1 MSSIETV
8 QIDKITV
15 IRMCLESRMNSL
27 EKALRDELKQS
38 LQQFSANKDSHVAV
52 LTGVGKAFCAGGS
65 LKELEG
71 GMRAIA
77 AVDYMKEVSELIVAI
92 TTIEKPVIA
101 AVNGA
106 AVGAGF
112 SLALACDI
120 VIASTE
126 AKFSQTF
133 AKVGLIP
140 DLGGLYFLPR
150 IVGLH
155 KAKELIFTAKML
167 TAAEAYDMGL
177 VNHLA
182 PAAEL
187 EAFTLKLAG
196 EIAGGPMKAIAL
208 SKSILS
214 KSLQLSLAD
223 VLEYEA
229 LAQAI
234 CMQSDDH
241 REGIRAFYEK
251 RFPDFSGR

>member
-1 MSSIETV
+1 
-8 QIDKITV
+8 
-15 IRMCLESRMNSL
+15 
-27 EKALRDELKQS
+27 
-38 LQQFSANKDSHVAV
+38 
-52 LTGVGKAFCAGGS
+52 LTGEGKAFCAGGS
-65 LKELEG
+65 LRELEG

-77 AVDYMKEVSELIVAI
+77 AVDYMKDVSELIVAI
-92 TTIEKPVIA
+92 TKLEKPVIA
-101 AVNGA
+101 SVNGA

-120 VIASTE
+120 VIASDN
-126 AKFSQTF
+126 ARFSQTF

-150 IVGLH
+150 IVGMH

-167 TAAEAYDMGL
+167 NATEAFDLGL
-177 VNHLA
+177 VNHVV
-182 PAAEL
+182 PAEEL
-187 EAFTLKLAG
+187 DAFTMKLAA

-214 KSLQLSLAD
+214 KSFQLSLAD

-241 REGIRAFYEK
+241 KEGIKAFNEK
-251 RFPDFSGR
+251 RFPAFSGR

>member
-1 MSSIETV
+1 MPHIETT

-15 IRMCLESRMNSL
+15 IRMCLENRMNSL
-27 EKALRDELKQS
+27 EKELRDELKQC
-38 LQQFSANKDSHVAV
+38 LQQFSTNKDSHVAV

-71 GMRAIA
+71 GMRDIA

-92 TTIEKPVIA
+92 TTLEKPVIA

-120 VIASTE
+120 VIASHD
-126 AKFSQTF
+126 ANFSQTF

-140 DLGGLYFLPR
+140 DMGGLYFLPR

-167 TAAEAYDMGL
+167 TAAEAFDLGL
-177 VNHLA
+177 VNHLV
-182 PAAEL
+182 PSAEL
-187 EAFTLKLAG
+187 EASTLKLAE
-196 EIAGGPMKAIAL
+196 EISGGSMKAIAL

-251 RFPDFSGR
+251 RFPDFSGK